1 MKTSTKKTENKVVTN
16 EVITTKKATVIE
28 TVTNEIIKLTKIDLC
43 LIKLENKDNKQLCKA
58 INVVLNEI
66 RISDLK
72 SKSIELDDK
81 KAKFLKKDLSEKQ
94 VYRNKLKGEFNSIFQ
109 ILKVIKEV
117 DKSEGTK
124 KFKSLYSKTFHVA
137 MINVFLT
144 ENQFLQVL
152 KNNRQFSL
160 SIALNSIEKIE
171 SVYDT
176 KESILIDSLLTK
188 GEEINALITS
198 VVKNECTIETA
209 FNQFLELK
217 K

>member
-1 MKTSTKKTENKVVTN
+1 MKTNVKNQKNEVSNVEILATKKAITN
-16 EVITTKKATVIE
+16 EV
-28 TVTNEIIKLTKIDLC
+28 IKLTKIDLC
-43 LIKLENKDNKQLCKA
+43 LIKLENKENKSLCKA
-58 INVVLNEI
+58 INTVLNEI

-72 SKSIELDDK
+72 RKSIELDDK

-94 VYRNKLKGEFNSIFQ
+94 IYRNKLKGEFNSIFQ

-124 KFKSLYSKTFHVA
+124 KFKSVYSKSFHVS

-144 ENQFLQVL
+144 ENQFLQVV
-152 KNNRQFSL
+152 KNGRQFSL

-176 KESILIDSLLTK
+176 KESVLIDSLLNK